1 MIVKA
6 LGRLAWMLGV
16 SLEVL
21 LVGIV
26 FVLLLDFLGRVL
38 DE

>member
-6 LGRLAWMLGV
+6 LGRLVWMLGV

>member
-6 LGRLAWMLGV
+6 LGRLVWMLGV

-26 FVLLLDFLGRVL
+26 FVLLLDFLGGVL